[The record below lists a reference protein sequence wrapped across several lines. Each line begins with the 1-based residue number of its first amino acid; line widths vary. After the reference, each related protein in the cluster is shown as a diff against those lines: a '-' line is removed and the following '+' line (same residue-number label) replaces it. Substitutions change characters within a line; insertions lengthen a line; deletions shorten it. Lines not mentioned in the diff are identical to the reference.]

1 MYTFLLRRHWRSR
14 GTPDRKGGKVR
25 KPSVPMMLAL
35 LALFFA
41 LGGTAIA
48 AKHYLITSTSQ
59 IKPSVLQKLHGPQ
72 GPAGVQG
79 PAGPAGAAGANGA
92 AGPPGPQGPPGPT
105 ELSRITYFH
114 SGEEPV
120 PADGKY
126 HGYFLACPARQHV
139 VNGGATA
146 GRNLVGSFPFEES
159 GEQGWAVIVLGEGAS
174 NFVVGFVGCAQEG
187 KAIVATTHNGV
198 GAQPSLRE
206 GVSAL
211 VAKLNRRL
219 AASKG

>member
-1 MYTFLLRRHWRSR
+1 
-14 GTPDRKGGKVR
+14 
-25 KPSVPMMLAL
+25 MLAF

-48 AKHYLITSTSQ
+48 AKHYLITNTSQ
-59 IKPSVLQKLHGPQ
+59 IKPSVLQKLHGAAGPQ

-79 PAGPAGAAGANGA
+79 PAGPAGAAGANGV
-92 AGPPGPQGPPGPT
+92 AGPPGPPGPPGPT
-105 ELSRITYFH
+105 DLSRITYFH
-114 SGEEPV
+114 SEEAPV

-126 HGYFLACPARQHV
+126 HGYFLACPAGQHV
-139 VNGGATA
+139 VTGGAAA

-174 NFVVGFVGCAQEG
+174 NFAVGFVGCAQEG

-198 GAQPSLRE
+198 DAQPSLKA
-206 GVSAL
+206 GVNAL

-219 AASKG
+219 AVSKG